1 MSREVAGYRRL
12 LCGHIPCPMV
22 ICVESA
28 SVSPAVG
35 DAFVS
40 GWIMLSSSYQV
51 HGCFE
56 LFEVLL

>member
-1 MSREVAGYRRL
+1 
-12 LCGHIPCPMV
+12 MV
-22 ICVESA
+22 MCVESP